1 MEPAK
6 RDTAL
11 RLISN
16 NEIVEP
22 VEETDGPLAMLEA
35 LGLEL
40 DAIQKHAV
48 KGRRIIREILEA

>member
-1 MEPAK
+1 VTAP

-22 VEETDGPLAMLEA
+22 VEETDSLSGRLEA

-40 DAIQKHAV
+40 DAMQLTAV
-48 KGRRIIREILEA
+48 KGRRLIREILEA